1 MLMNPKVTG
10 DDLLLVRKRAR
21 DKVRA
26 AIARGELSIRADD
39 QSFLVTI
46 MRWLNNGGLDQEEV
60 AAMLW
65 EPIQECSWPDFQER
79 S

>member
-1 MLMNPKVTG
+1 MTDVQNEY
-10 DDLLLVRKRAR
+10 LLVVRKRAR
-21 DKVRA
+21 DKVRVA
-26 AIARGELSIRADD
+26 LARGELSIRPGD

-46 MRWLNNGGLDQEEV
+46 TRWLNNGGLEQGEV

-65 EPIQECSWPDFQER
+65 QPIQECSWPDYREK